1 MDQTQVPDSKI
12 WHQRRV
18 LLGVTGGIA
27 CFKAAAL
34 TSQLVQG
41 GATVRVVMSE
51 AATRFVTPLTFASLS
66 GHEVTT
72 DFFAPTDAD
81 PESSHISV
89 ARWCQLMIIA
99 PATAD
104 TIARLGAG
112 LCDTPVT
119 LVAAA
124 LPASTPVVL
133 APAMNEQMW
142 ENTVTQRNLATVKEV
157 LGYHM
162 VDPQNGWQACR
173 TVGIGRMA
181 DPEAIVSA
189 VEAVL
194 QKAE

>member
-1 MDQTQVPDSKI
+1 MDQTQAADSKI

-34 TSQLVQG
+34 TSQLVQRG
-41 GATVRVVMSE
+41 SAVRVVMSE

-72 DFFAPTDAD
+72 NFFAPTDTD
-81 PESSHISV
+81 PESPHISV

-104 TIARLGAG
+104 TIARLAAG

-119 LVAAA
+119 LVATA

-142 ENTVTQRNLATVKEV
+142 KNPVTQRNLATVKEV

-162 VDPQNGWQACR
+162 IDPQNGWQACR
-173 TVGIGRMA
+173 TLGVGRMA

-189 VEAVL
+189 GEAL
-194 QKAE
+194 IQKME